1 MAPPRDGEDLKH
13 VSDALVSLDGLRSQI
28 ELVGKLA
35 THQCEVVAA
44 AAGACGD
51 TDAQR
56 RASDELRKLHESFE
70 GASRACEASVNAAAM
85 RLAAKVPVKYTRCR
99 STSQS
104 SENGIAEHTDV
115 SDDGGL
121 FATYSPYK
129 ASTPRETELVA
140 SNFDYKSAEADE
152 DGDEPPRPFGAATTD
167 ALAPVGPPPRNGR
180 RRSSIGQL
188 MSAVGADNVLGL
200 GNADSEEVSPED
212 EDPVARRKRM
222 ETSRLSVIF
231 EQHDK
236 EAIEQSLKESERDP
250 WHKRCC
256 GMINPSGVFR
266 IMWDVFI
273 AFFIFYVLVTE
284 PLSMGFWD
292 DDMLK
297 DGTALGRMN
306 RVMDVVFIVD
316 LVLNFRTGYFTSD
329 GILVMSPGAA
339 ARHYLLTWFTLDFVS
354 SMPPVLE
361 VLLALIGAAA
371 GGADKLSS
379 AKVFKL
385 IKVMKVFKAL
395 RIGKFLKL
403 LSNED
408 TELMTAVEEFMSSSF
423 GALAAKVMS
432 IIMSSF
438 LIAHLLACFM
448 AVSGDGWLRTYS
460 PRHGD
465 DDPASEW
472 SWRRQYLAAIY
483 WAFTTMTT
491 VGFGDITPAGD
502 MERIFAIFGMLMG
515 VSFYSYII
523 ASVSSMVS
531 SVDSK
536 NAVYFEKM
544 DQLASWM
551 EHYNIE
557 PALKRRVRRFFKQF
571 YTDHSAIEDEYIM
584 EKLSPS
590 LQEAISIYLLHD
602 FVLEH
607 SLFTDLPEGSLWKA
621 GDANVSLFIFK
632 GGTCYRDFE
641 DEQKTPNEKLEEGCS
656 FGELCLLGCSNE
668 SDITVVAETKSDF
681 FYIRRDAFLDAFSN
695 LPEVFAKMFEKRA
708 LFVDKD
714 IHPRGG
720 RELNRKHRYSA
731 LCRIQIF
738 NSTSM

>member
-1 MAPPRDGEDLKH
+1 MAPRDGEDLKH

-35 THQCEVVAA
+35 THQCESSRPRR
-44 AAGACGD
+44 ACGD

-85 RLAAKVPVKYTRCR
+85 RLA
-99 STSQS
+99 S

-129 ASTPRETELVA
+129 ASNPRETELVA

-167 ALAPVGPPPRNGR
+167 ALASVPEGEPNPCLSERALLNPADPNYREVEEPVGPPPRNGR

-236 EAIEQSLKESERDP
+236 EAIEQSLKES
-250 WHKRCC
+250 
-256 GMINPSGVFR
+256 G
-266 IMWDVFI
+266 
-273 AFFIFYVLVTE
+273 ATLAQA

-423 GALAAKVMS
+423 AR
-432 IIMSSF
+432 
-438 LIAHLLACFM
+438 
-448 AVSGDGWLRTYS
+448 WRPS

-465 DDPASEW
+465 DDPPEW

-607 SLFTDLPEGSLWKA
+607 SLFADLPEGSLWKVMLIVRSCTFGVARIVEA
-621 GDANVSLFIFK
+621 GDAN
-632 GGTCYRDFE
+632 
-641 DEQKTPNEKLEEGCS
+641 
-656 FGELCLLGCSNE
+656 
-668 SDITVVAETKSDF
+668 
-681 FYIRRDAFLDAFSN
+681 
-695 LPEVFAKMFEKRA
+695 VFAKMFEKRA

-731 LCRIQIF
+731 RQLLVQQ
-738 NSTSM
+738 SMPNVLR

>member
-1 MAPPRDGEDLKH
+1 M
-13 VSDALVSLDGLRSQI
+13 
-28 ELVGKLA
+28 
-35 THQCEVVAA
+35 
-44 AAGACGD
+44 
-51 TDAQR
+51 
-56 RASDELRKLHESFE
+56 
-70 GASRACEASVNAAAM
+70 
-85 RLAAKVPVKYTRCR
+85 
-99 STSQS
+99 
-104 SENGIAEHTDV
+104 

-129 ASTPRETELVA
+129 ASNPRETELVA

-152 DGDEPPRPFGAATTD
+152 DDDEPPRPFGAATTD
-167 ALAPVGPPPRNGR
+167 ALASVPEGEPNPCLSERALLNPADPNYREVEEPVGPPPRNGR

-200 GNADSEEVSPED
+200 GTADSEEVSPED

-297 DGTALGRMN
+297 DGTSLGRMN

-329 GILVMSPGAA
+329 GILVMNGGAA

-379 AKVFKL
+379 AKIFKL

-607 SLFTDLPEGSLWKA
+607 SLFTDLPEGSLWKVMLIVRSCTFDVGARIVEA

-668 SDITVVAETKSDF
+668 SDITVVAEAKSDF

-731 LCRIQIF
+731 RQLLVQQ
-738 NSTSM
+738 SMPNVLR